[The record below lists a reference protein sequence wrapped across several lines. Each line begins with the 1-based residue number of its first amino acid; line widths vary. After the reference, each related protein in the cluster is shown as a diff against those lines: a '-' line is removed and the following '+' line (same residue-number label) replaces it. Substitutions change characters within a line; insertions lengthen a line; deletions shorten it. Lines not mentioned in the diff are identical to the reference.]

1 VTRAVLYDTWAF
13 VALANK
19 ADPYHAASAELD
31 RELEAQGYVPLITD
45 YVFDET
51 LTFLQASAGSRVSL
65 RFADLILAR
74 ASGGNLQWIDVDAE
88 RRRSALALFRK
99 LAPEEPRLSF
109 TDCTSFAV
117 MRELGVT
124 LAFTCDRHFHRG
136 GSGIR
141 PLFEVRGKKLRK
153 RPLR

>member
-1 VTRAVLYDTWAF
+1 MRAVLYDTWAL
-13 VALANK
+13 VALGNR
-19 ADPYHAASAELD
+19 ADPYHSASAELD
-31 RELEAQGYVPLITD
+31 RELEMQGYVPLVTD

-51 LTFLQASAGSRVSL
+51 LTFLQASAGPKASL
-65 RFADLILAR
+65 PFAELMLAR
-74 ASGGNLQWIDVDAE
+74 VNGGNVQWLDIDAE
-88 RRRSALALFRK
+88 RRRSALDLFRK

-117 MRELGVT
+117 MRELGVK
-124 LAFTCDRHFHRG
+124 LAFTCDRHFHRA

-141 PLFEVRGKKLRK
+141 PLFEIHGKKLRP